1 MSRCRDLEPL
11 LTPYV
16 DGEAG
21 SADRATVDEHL
32 DRCPPCREGVTG
44 ERAARDVLAARRTEL
59 RASASEQLK
68 KRCAACLTV
77 SAPAGAASARRWTPR
92 RSLLPLSMAA
102 TLILAVAGALFFGLT
117 NSVEALAAQL
127 AVDHVKCFQFAPDPS
142 GRVDALALGQQWT
155 STRGWHLK
163 VPDSSPAEHLEL
175 LTVRRCASTE
185 GLTAH
190 VMYRWKGAPL
200 SVYVLNNNEPRAPA
214 RGRFVEKLGQ
224 DAVIWSERGR
234 TYAVVARAPRAELEP
249 VVQHVRQMAE

>member
-16 DGEAG
+16 DGEATAG
-21 SADRATVDEHL
+21 DRATIDEHL
-32 DRCPPCREGVTG
+32 DRCPPCRDGVTG
-44 ERAARDVLAARRTEL
+44 ERTAREVLKARREEL
-59 RASASEQLK
+59 KVTASEGLK
-68 KRCAACLTV
+68 QRCAACLTV
-77 SAPAGAASARRWTPR
+77 PASAGAAPARRWTAR

-102 TLILAVAGALFFGLT
+102 TLLLAVAGAFFFGLA

-127 AVDHVKCFQFAPDPS
+127 AVDHVKCFQFAPDPA

-163 VPDSSPAEHLEL
+163 VPDSSEAERLEL

-200 SVYVLNNNEPRAPA
+200 SVYVLNNTDPRAPA
-214 RGRFVEKLGQ
+214 HGRFVEKLGQ
-224 DAVIWSERGR
+224 EAVIWSERGR

-249 VVQHVRQMAE
+249 VVQYVRQMAE